1 MKNIESIN
9 EFDGK
14 LTETEIEL
22 LRESNLSE
30 KQIKQIDD
38 FLNQYK
44 NVLSGFSDLVGD
56 EKVPINN
63 KQFLFNLKHI
73 GYLLDADP
81 SKTISRAGVLARK
94 LTTARFI
101 KTVGGPTMS
110 SKQVFEDRN
119 ELLRYNGITA
129 STDKDKGIEV
139 PKDPVIWVPNHHFKD
154 DAMAT
159 IQAAKRPFYFM
170 FGSLPLYFNTFD
182 GILTYF
188 VGAILINRRNKNS
201 KRASLE
207 KAKLAID
214 YNTDLFWAV
223 EATHN
228 KSANLLMLEPWDGV
242 YRLAQEKG
250 TKVIPISHYLIDPTR
265 QIFPKELNTIH
276 TVVDD
281 PIDLTK
287 FPSEK
292 VALNYLRD
300 VISSWY
306 SLMMQKYGRMSRKDL
321 IDLYEKRAIHYGIS
335 PEELQEHPLTTAEIG
350 ELYNL
355 DLRSTVTGYD
365 TIAETN
371 ANYHDPNIGIPEEV
385 FEPISFLQNPQCLS
399 ETLYAKKL
407 VKERKYENYQKRF

>member
-321 IDLYEKRAIHYGIS
+321 IDLY
-335 PEELQEHPLTTAEIG
+335 
-350 ELYNL
+350 
-355 DLRSTVTGYD
+355 
-365 TIAETN
+365 
-371 ANYHDPNIGIPEEV
+371 
-385 FEPISFLQNPQCLS
+385 
-399 ETLYAKKL
+399 
-407 VKERKYENYQKRF
+407 